1 MYVIPRFNNRP
12 YLKCSEGDH
21 FGVMD
26 IVFRLQEY
34 KKMKLERKQER
45 RDRRLKRHNEDSKS
59 NKSGSE
65 SAGSIEESSS
75 TSSENEDFSVISQR
89 IKCKFTIKAYK
100 KCYLLQ
106 LPKQAIEK
114 MKIEFPEVLTG
125 LLTDE
130 LEKCYLT
137 LQLKAK
143 IFQEESLNTDER

>member
-1 MYVIPRFNNRP
+1 MKRRN
-12 YLKCSEGDH
+12 EGT
-21 FGVMD
+21 
-26 IVFRLQEY
+26 
-34 KKMKLERKQER
+34 
-45 RDRRLKRHNEDSKS
+45 KS

-65 SAGSIEESSS
+65 SASSEEESSS
-75 TSSENEDFSVISQR
+75 TSSENEEFGVISQR

-137 LQLKAK
+137 L
-143 IFQEESLNTDER
+143 